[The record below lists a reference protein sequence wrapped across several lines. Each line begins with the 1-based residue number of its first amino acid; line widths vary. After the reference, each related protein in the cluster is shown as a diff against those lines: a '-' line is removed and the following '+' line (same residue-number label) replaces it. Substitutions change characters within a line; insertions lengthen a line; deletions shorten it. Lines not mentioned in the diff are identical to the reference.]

1 MCTCVCATQVNF
13 SYLDN
18 TCIYSATNQIILMC
32 TEWVPKL
39 FSLKI
44 YEKQAANHRCQG
56 CDNEVQDVKAISFK
70 VF

>member
-18 TCIYSATNQIILMC
+18 TCIYSATNLIFMY

>member
-1 MCTCVCATQVNF
+1 M
-13 SYLDN
+13 Y
-18 TCIYSATNQIILMC
+18 

-56 CDNEVQDVKAISFK
+56 CDNEVQGCDNEVQDVKVFK

>member
-13 SYLDN
+13 SHLNN
-18 TCIYSATNQIILMC
+18 TCIYSATNLILMY

-39 FSLKI
+39 FSLLI
-44 YEKQAANHRCQG
+44 NEKQAANHRSQG